1 MTSDMRNPQRIGA
14 AVQEGKKSA
23 SSLEGKADRVFRR
36 KREQESSL
44 VLNPGY
50 K

>member
-1 MTSDMRNPQRIGA
+1 MTCDMRNPQRTGA
-14 AVQEGKKSA
+14 AVQEGRKAA

-36 KREQESSL
+36 KREQEISSG
-44 VLNPGY
+44 LNPGY